1 MRCSASSTVAKNSER
16 PMSKRE
22 NEMAKRRKKKDII
35 KKEAGLEK
43 PKPKNSN
50 IHQAFWWALFII
62 LTMLILSFGS
72 FPRFTLLNAGDIAP
86 DDIYHTGPTNIYE
99 SEIRTEKAREEAASK
114 VEPIFH
120 IDTEVTPNLLA
131 QVDHIFTPI
140 SQVKNN
146 PLLESKKDKISAL
159 NQELSGQYSDSALEA
174 VLDLEDIE
182 ITSLKNGFKSIL
194 SGIFQAGVRPEEL
207 MISRDRAGNSLSALA
222 HSEDIEVFL
231 REALNNLELRANKTY
246 DTIATAA
253 QVEEAKTAVTP
264 IQVTVRNGERLIS
277 KGSPITDEEM
287 EKLNK
292 LGLQSAHS
300 GWLPYLGLL
309 LLIALLYTLLIVYLR
324 LYHPQTR
331 GRDSNIVL
339 IGVLINLTLF
349 LCRLVSLLQISDK
362 PEISSLIGYL
372 LPVAFCSMLISVLL
386 GRGIAIFITM
396 FVSVAAGFI
405 GGSYFPFAAVA
416 IVGGIVGVFST
427 HNVNQ
432 RSQFVIASLYIA
444 AANALT
450 IIGMGLFSGTEY
462 PLMGI
467 GILIGAI
474 NGVISAILAL
484 GILPFLEGVF
494 RITTVV
500 RLLEL
505 SHSNHPLLK
514 RLMMEA
520 PGTYH
525 HSVLVGN
532 LAEAAADVVGAD
544 PLLVRVASYYHDIGK
559 TKRPYF
565 FIENQQEGDNPHDRL
580 QPSLSVL
587 IISSHVKEGVEMLK
601 NAKFPEEIID
611 IVAQHHGDGRLTFF
625 YRKALEKAENPDS
638 IRERDFR
645 YQGPPPQTKEA
656 ALVML
661 ADSVQAAVHSLKN
674 PTQEQIEKKVNDII
688 KNKIDDNQ
696 LQGCNLTF
704 KDIEKI
710 SQAFKALLIGMHH
723 KRLDYPDE
731 VAKEMRKLSNDYSF
745 DDPKPAADDSPGE
758 GNGRTLAAPESNSP
772 EGTEAKQ

>member
-1 MRCSASSTVAKNSER
+1 
-16 PMSKRE
+16 
-22 NEMAKRRKKKDII
+22 MAKRRR
-35 KKEAGLEK
+35 KKEALKKEIVSEK
-43 PKPKNSN
+43 PRSGKNN
-50 IHQAFWWALFII
+50 INQAFWWALFMI
-62 LTMLILSFGS
+62 LSMLILSFGA
-72 FPRFTLLNAGDIAP
+72 FPRFTLLNAGEIAP
-86 DDIYHTGPTNIYE
+86 DDIFHTGPTNIYE
-99 SEIRTEKAREEAASK
+99 SDILTEKAREEAAGN
-114 VEPIFH
+114 VEQIFNT
-120 IDTEVTPNLLA
+120 DPEVTPNLLA
-131 QVDHIFTPI
+131 QVDNIFTLI
-140 SQVKNN
+140 SQIKNN
-146 PLLESKKDKISAL
+146 PLLETEKDRLNAL
-159 NQELSGQYSDSALEA
+159 EQAFPGQYSDTAKDA
-174 VLDLEDIE
+174 MLDLDDLE
-182 ITSLKNGFKSIL
+182 ITSLRNGFKSIL
-194 SGIFQAGVRPEEL
+194 SGIFQAGVRPEEVK
-207 MISRDRAGNSLSALA
+207 ISRERAGNSLASLA
-222 HSEDIEVFL
+222 SSEDIEVFL
-231 REALNNLELRANKTY
+231 QETLNNLEIKANKTY
-246 DTIATAA
+246 DAIATFAKGEEVRAA
-253 QVEEAKTAVTP
+253 ITP
-264 IQVTVRNGERLIS
+264 VQVTVFNGQKLIS
-277 KGSPITDEEM
+277 KGSLITDEEI

-292 LGLQSAHS
+292 LGLQGAHS

-362 PEISSLIGYL
+362 PEVANLIGYL

-386 GRGIAIFITM
+386 GRGIAIFITLII
-396 FVSVAAGFI
+396 SVAAGFI
-405 GGSYFPFAAVA
+405 GGSYFPFTAVA

-450 IIGMGLFSGTEY
+450 IIGMGLFLGTEY

-467 GILIGAI
+467 GVLIGAI
-474 NGVISAILAL
+474 NGVISAILVL

-514 RLMMEA
+514 RLMIEA

-532 LAEAAADVVGAD
+532 LAEAAADVVDAD

-611 IVAQHHGDGRLTFF
+611 IVAQHHGDGRLSFF
-625 YRKALEKAENPDS
+625 YRKALEKAENSDS
-638 IRERDFR
+638 IREKDFR
-645 YQGPPPQTKEA
+645 YPGPPPQTKEA

-745 DDPKPAADDSPGE
+745 DDTKPAADDSPGE

-772 EGTEAKQ
+772 EGA